1 MFDKLIDLLT
11 SSIHMLMFWTV
22 VQPYEQAV
30 RMRLGEFRE
39 VLDPGFHWKM
49 PFAIDYVHTEHVV
62 PKTERLSSMATT
74 TTDGR
79 NVGFDA
85 VITYRINDIKKAVL
99 EVEDVRD
106 SIADACAGVIGTAL
120 AGATWEDIRT
130 GTVVDQLTAACR
142 KRGWKWGIEIQA
154 VQLTGI
160 SLVKN
165 IRVSISGQTH
175 HGNMTVNNVF

>member
-11 SSIHMLMFWTV
+11 SSFHLMAFLTII
-22 VQPYEQAV
+22 QPYEQGV
-30 RMRLGEFRE
+30 RIRLGKFSE
-39 VLDPGFHWKM
+39 VLDPGLHWKA
-49 PFAIDYVHTEHVV
+49 PFAIDYIHKEHVV
-62 PKTERLSSMATT
+62 PKTDRLSSMATT
-74 TTDGR
+74 TVDGR
-79 NVGFDA
+79 AVAFDA
-85 VITYRINDIKKAVL
+85 VITYRINDIRKAAL

-120 AGATWEDIRT
+120 AGATWESIRT
-130 GTVVDQLTAACR
+130 GEVADGLTTACR

-160 SLVKN
+160 SLVRN
-165 IRVSISGQTH
+165 LRLSVSGQTH